1 MAVAAKPEIS
11 KILLDLGIEPV
22 DVYAVDNAEKTY
34 IAALV
39 EGINTL
45 EVANKGESTRSKI
58 LRDEVKRIRDKKRK
72 VSASKLFAKKS
83 IIPTKRINPQALL
96 PAAADTT
103 EKKSGGFAS
112 LTKAVQGIIN
122 ILKLGNKQDKKEF
135 EIDQKENQR
144 ERREKR
150 EKALEAGAGA
160 LKAAAGLGKK
170 IVSTLI
176 SPFKAVWEAITNF
189 LKVVVAGFL
198 FNKVFDWFLDP
209 ANERKINSIGRF
221 LKDFWPSLV
230 VFGALFLT
238 PLGGIIKGLLSFVG
252 WAIPWLWRLI
262 ARNPLLAGGI
272 LLGGLTAAQLMK
284 KMEDQQNQISEEFLE
299 RRSAGESNIT
309 REEVESEYFK
319 RNGTILGNLSGGILN
334 NMVNP
339 LSRVFST
346 GGKVSG
352 PPHSRGGID
361 INVEG
366 DEYVVNKKRTAILG
380 PILDWLNFGDL
391 SKRPPQ
397 TTFRGDSRDLSNP
410 PGQTTFSGDLSNRP
424 VMTTPMGLPS
434 LQDPRFLDLF
444 INFLKSAK
452 MEDKGMSST
461 INNMSSSVSSNTF
474 NNSTS
479 SFASTP
485 KTANIGKKSLR
496 VPTPTPPSRKITIM
510 KDTEVLPPITQ
521 ASPRQG
527 TDGKTL
533 PTFNIMS
540 SSTHRVVTL
549 IALDLD

>member
-22 DVYAVDNAEKTY
+22 DVYAVDNAENTY

-58 LRDEVKRIRDKKRK
+58 LRDELKRIREKKRK
-72 VSASKLFAKKS
+72 VRASKLFAKKS
-83 IIPTKRINPQALL
+83 IIPTQRINPQLLL
-96 PAAADTT
+96 PVSADTT
-103 EKKSGGFAS
+103 EKKSAGFEV
-112 LTKAVQGIIN
+112 LTKAVNGIIN

-160 LKAAAGLGKK
+160 LKAAAGVGKK

-176 SPFKAVWEAITNF
+176 SPFKAVWDTIINF
-189 LKVVVAGFL
+189 LKFVVGGFL
-198 FNKVFDWFLDP
+198 INKVFEWFLDP
-209 ANERKINSIGRF
+209 ANQKKINSIGRF

-238 PLGGIIKGLLSFVG
+238 PLGGIIKGLLSFVA
-252 WAIPWLWRLI
+252 WAIPWLGRLI

-272 LLGGLTAAQLMK
+272 LLGGLTVAQLMK
-284 KMEDQQNQISEEFLE
+284 KMEDQQNQISQEFE
-299 RRSAGESNIT
+299 QRRSAGETNIT
-309 REEVESEYFK
+309 REQVESEYFQ

-397 TTFRGDSRDLSNP
+397 TTFSGDSRDLSK
-410 PGQTTFSGDLSNRP
+410 RP
-424 VMTTPMGLPS
+424 VMTTPMGFPS
-434 LQDPRFLDLF
+434 FQDPRFLDLF
-444 INFLKSAK
+444 INFLKSAQMPEM
-452 MEDKGMSST
+452 MEKKGTSST
-461 INNMSSSVSSNTF
+461 GNTIPTP
-474 NNSTS
+474 NTKS
-479 SFASTP
+479 SFSPSSTP
-485 KTANIGKKSLR
+485 KTLKTASIGKKSLR
-496 VPTPTPPSRKITIM
+496 VSTPTPPSRQITII
-510 KDTEVLPPITQ
+510 KDTEVLPPIVQ
-521 ASPRQG
+521 ASARQG

-540 SSTHRVVTL
+540 SSPQRLVTL

>member
-1 MAVAAKPEIS
+1 M
-11 KILLDLGIEPV
+11 
-22 DVYAVDNAEKTY
+22 
-34 IAALV
+34 
-39 EGINTL
+39 
-45 EVANKGESTRSKI
+45 
-58 LRDEVKRIRDKKRK
+58 
-72 VSASKLFAKKS
+72 
-83 IIPTKRINPQALL
+83 
-96 PAAADTT
+96 
-103 EKKSGGFAS
+103 
-112 LTKAVQGIIN
+112 
-122 ILKLGNKQDKKEF
+122 GNKQDKKEF

-160 LKAAAGLGKK
+160 LKAAAGVGKK

-176 SPFKAVWEAITNF
+176 SPFKAVWDTIINF
-189 LKVVVAGFL
+189 LKFVVGGFL
-198 FNKVFDWFLDP
+198 INKVFDWFLDP
-209 ANERKINSIGRF
+209 ENKKKINSIGRF

-238 PLGGIIKGLLSFVG
+238 PLGGIIKGLLSFVA
-252 WAIPWLWRLI
+252 WAIPWLGRLI

-272 LLGGLTAAQLMK
+272 LLGGLTVAQLMK
-284 KMEDQQNQISEEFLE
+284 KMEDQQNQISQEFE
-299 RRSAGESNIT
+299 QRRAAGESNIT
-309 REEVESEYFK
+309 REQVESEYFQ

-380 PILDWLNFGDL
+380 PILDWFNFGDL
-391 SKRPPQ
+391 SNRPRE
-397 TTFRGDSRDLSNP
+397 TTFSGDSRDLSM
-410 PGQTTFSGDLSNRP
+410 RP
-424 VMTTPMGLPS
+424 VMTTPMGFPS

-452 MEDKGMSST
+452 MEDEGMSST
-461 INNMSSSVSSNTF
+461 RNITPTPNTK
-474 NNSTS
+474 S
-479 SFASTP
+479 SFSPDSPTP
-485 KTANIGKKSLR
+485 KTASIGKKSLR
-496 VPTPTPPSRKITIM
+496 VPTPTPPSRQITVI

-527 TDGKTL
+527 TNGKTL

-540 SSTHRVVTL
+540 SSPHRLVTL
-549 IALDLD
+549 IALELD

>member
-1 MAVAAKPEIS
+1 MAVTARPEIS

-34 IAALV
+34 TAALV

-58 LRDEVKRIRDKKRK
+58 LRDELKRIREKKRK
-72 VSASKLFAKKS
+72 VRASKLFAKTSLVPVNK
-83 IIPTKRINPQALL
+83 IKPQSLL
-96 PAAADTT
+96 PGSADSTD
-103 EKKSGGFAS
+103 KKTGGFNV
-112 LTKAVQGIIN
+112 LTQAVQGIIN

-160 LKAAAGLGKK
+160 LKATAGLGKK

-176 SPFKAVWEAITNF
+176 SPFKAVWDAITNF

-209 ANERKINSIGRF
+209 ENKKKINSIGRF

-238 PLGGIIKGLLSFVG
+238 PLGGIIKGLLSFVA
-252 WAIPWLWRLI
+252 WAIPWLGRLI

-272 LLGGLTAAQLMK
+272 LLGGLTVAQLMK
-284 KMEDQQNQISEEFLE
+284 KMEDQQNQISQEFE
-299 RRSAGESNIT
+299 QRRSVGESNIT
-309 REEVESEYFK
+309 REQVESEYFQ

-366 DEYVVNKKRTAILG
+366 DEYVVNKKRTSILG

-391 SKRPPQ
+391 SKRP
-397 TTFRGDSRDLSNP
+397 
-410 PGQTTFSGDLSNRP
+410 
-424 VMTTPMGLPS
+424 VMTTPMGFPS
-434 LQDPRFLDLF
+434 FQDTRFLDLF

-452 MEDKGMSST
+452 MEDEGMSST
-461 INNMSSSVSSNTF
+461 RNITPTPNTK
-474 NNSTS
+474 S
-479 SFASTP
+479 SFSPDSPTP
-485 KTANIGKKSLR
+485 KTASIGKKSLR
-496 VPTPTPPSRKITIM
+496 VPTPTPPSRQITVI
-510 KDTEVLPPITQ
+510 KDNEVLPPIVQ
-521 ASPRQG
+521 ASARQG

-540 SSTHRVVTL
+540 SSPHRLVTL
-549 IALDLD
+549 IALELD

>member
-45 EVANKGESTRSKI
+45 EVANKGESTRSQI
-58 LRDEVKRIRDKKRK
+58 LRDELKRIREKKRK

-96 PAAADTT
+96 PGSVDTT
-103 EKKSGGFAS
+103 EKKSEGFAV
-112 LTKAVQGIIN
+112 LTNAVNGIIN

-160 LKAAAGLGKK
+160 LKAVAGVGKK

-176 SPFKAVWEAITNF
+176 SPFKAVWDTIINF
-189 LKVVVAGFL
+189 LKFVVGGFL
-198 FNKVFDWFLDP
+198 INKVFDWFLDP
-209 ANERKINSIGRF
+209 ANQKKINSIGRF

-272 LLGGLTAAQLMK
+272 FLGGLTVAQLMK
-284 KMEDQQNQISEEFLE
+284 KMEDQQNQISQEFE
-299 RRSAGESNIT
+299 QRRAAGESNIT
-309 REEVESEYFK
+309 REQVESEYFQ

-339 LSRVFST
+339 LSRAFST

-391 SKRPPQ
+391 SKRP
-397 TTFRGDSRDLSNP
+397 RE
-410 PGQTTFSGDLSNRP
+410 TTFSGDSRDVSKSP
-424 VMTTPMGLPS
+424 VMTTPMGFPS
-434 LQDPRFLDLF
+434 FQDPRFLDLF
-444 INFLKSAK
+444 INFLKAAK
-452 MEDKGMSST
+452 MEDEGMSST
-461 INNMSSSVSSNTF
+461 VNNMSFSVSSNTS

-479 SFASTP
+479 SFSPSSTL
-485 KTANIGKKSLR
+485 KTASMGKKSLR
-496 VPTPTPPSRKITIM
+496 VPTPTPPSRQITII
-510 KDTEVLPPITQ
+510 KDTEVLPPIVQ
-521 ASPRQG
+521 ASARQG

-540 SSTHRVVTL
+540 SSPHRLVTL
-549 IALDLD
+549 IALELD

>member
-34 IAALV
+34 TAALV

-58 LRDEVKRIRDKKRK
+58 LRDELKRIREKKRK
-72 VSASKLFAKKS
+72 VRASKLFAKKS
-83 IIPTKRINPQALL
+83 IIPTKRINPQSLL
-96 PAAADTT
+96 PVSADTT
-103 EKKSGGFAS
+103 EKKSEGFAV
-112 LTKAVQGIIN
+112 LTNAVNGIIN

-160 LKAAAGLGKK
+160 LKATVGLGKK

-176 SPFKAVWEAITNF
+176 SPFKAVWDAITNF

-209 ANERKINSIGRF
+209 ENKKKINSIGRF

-238 PLGGIIKGLLSFVG
+238 PLGGIIKGLLSFVA
-252 WAIPWLWRLI
+252 WAIPWLGRLI

-272 LLGGLTAAQLMK
+272 LLGGLTVAQLMK
-284 KMEDQQNQISEEFLE
+284 KMEDQQNQISQEFE
-299 RRSAGESNIT
+299 QRRSVGESNIT
-309 REEVESEYFK
+309 REQVESEYFQ

-366 DEYVVNKKRTAILG
+366 YEYVVNKKRTSILG

-391 SKRPPQ
+391 SKRPRE
-397 TTFRGDSRDLSNP
+397 TTFRGDSRDLSKP
-410 PGQTTFSGDLSNRP
+410 P
-424 VMTTPMGLPS
+424 VMTTPMGFPS

-461 INNMSSSVSSNTF
+461 INNMSSYSSSNTSNNSTVSSNTF

-479 SFASTP
+479 SFAPSSS
-485 KTANIGKKSLR
+485 KTASIGKKSLR
-496 VPTPTPPSRKITIM
+496 VPTPTPPSRQITVI

-527 TDGKTL
+527 TNGKTL

-540 SSTHRVVTL
+540 SSPHRLVTL
-549 IALDLD
+549 IALELD